1 MMQDSTEKPIS
12 RLARFYRYTTHA
24 EREALYAE
32 MQLRAA
38 AAQQEIIDK
47 ANAIRAA
54 QKTNSPV

>member
-1 MMQDSTEKPIS
+1 MMQEPTEKPIS
-12 RLARFYRYTTHA
+12 RLARFYRYSTPA

-32 MQLRAA
+32 MQRRAA

-54 QKTNSPV
+54 QKANSQV